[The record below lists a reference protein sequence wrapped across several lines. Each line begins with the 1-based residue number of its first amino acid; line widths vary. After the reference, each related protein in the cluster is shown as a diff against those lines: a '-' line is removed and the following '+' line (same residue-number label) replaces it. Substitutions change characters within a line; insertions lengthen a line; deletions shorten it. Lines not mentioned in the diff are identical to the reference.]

1 MNLEATKIELI
12 KMLVRTSKV
21 SVLEKIKV
29 ILEND
34 QEELTQDD
42 FKIIDIRRENHLKN
56 NSKSYSWEE
65 VRKIVQQR
73 N

>member
-12 KMLVRTSKV
+12 EMLVKTSKA

-29 ILEND
+29 ILEDD

-56 NSKSYSWEE
+56 NSKSYSWDE
-65 VRKIVQQR
+65 VRKIVQHR
-73 N
+73 

>member
-12 KMLVRTSKV
+12 EMLVKTSKA

-29 ILEND
+29 ILEDD

-65 VRKIVQQR
+65 VRKIVQHR
-73 N
+73 

>member
-12 KMLVRTSKV
+12 EMLVKTSKA

-29 ILEND
+29 ILEDD

-42 FKIIDIRRENHLKN
+42 FKIIESDQALISLILKQ
-56 NSKSYSWEE
+56 SSSDTSPQIETLT
-65 VRKIVQQR
+65 IL
-73 N
+73 

>member
-42 FKIIDIRRENHLKN
+42 FKIIDIRRENNLKN

>member
-12 KMLVRTSKV
+12 EMLARTSKV
-21 SVLEKIKV
+21 SVLEKIKD
-29 ILEND
+29 ILEHD

-65 VRKIVQQR
+65 VRKIVQHR
-73 N
+73 

>member
-12 KMLVRTSKV
+12 EMLVKTSKV
-21 SVLEKIKV
+21 SVLEKIKD
-29 ILEND
+29 ILEHD

-65 VRKIVQQR
+65 VRKIVQHR
-73 N
+73 